1 MTPGE
6 NNSDKILDL
15 LRQISI
21 NISHILSLELSGS
34 SPLTVQQAYML
45 RKIKQNP
52 RVNLTSLSN
61 ELCLTK
67 GAMSLAIN
75 KMVEDGYVIRKEN
88 MVDRRNIDIILTG
101 KGQRVLDSTIECIRK
116 TFASLTSSLT
126 DEELNEIKLNLEK
139 LNFSMRKAT
148 GEKGRA

>member
-15 LRQISI
+15 LRQIST
-21 NISHILSLELSGS
+21 NISHILSLELSRA
-34 SPLTVQQAYML
+34 SPLTVQQAYIL

-88 MVDRRNIDIILTG
+88 MVDRRNIDIILTR

-139 LNFSMRKAT
+139 LNFSMRKAI